1 LKLLW
6 APLLDRFAA
15 PGFAWLG
22 LRRSWI
28 ALLCT
33 LLVGAF
39 ALLAWV
45 GPSAAD
51 SPVLPAAIAG
61 LAIAFLSATLDA
73 AVDAHRTDSA
83 SGGEEGPAAS
93 AFVLGYRVAFVTI
106 GAAIL
111 MLHGK
116 IALLLGPE
124 GDAAAKALAWKV
136 AVGAG
141 GVAMLVGVGAALLA
155 PEPPKRRPPETLA
168 DAVIGPLA
176 SFARA
181 LGPRLGIVLFVAL
194 LFRLPDLL
202 GNRMT
207 MPFLRQELGFDI
219 AEIGTIRQL
228 LGFGMTIVGAIIG
241 GICVKRFGLFR
252 ALVAF
257 GILQVASNAGYLVLV
272 ATGKSLPAFAGVVV
286 VENLSNGL
294 VSAAFVAYFMT
305 LCEPRFAA
313 AQYAILSG
321 LMFLAG
327 ALVGSTSG
335 LLVEAL
341 GYPGFFLL
349 SIAVGLPPLLALPWA
364 MPRAN
369 PAETTENH
377 ANPAA

>member
-1 LKLLW
+1 L
-6 APLLDRFAA
+6 ACGAA
-15 PGFAWLG
+15 GS
-22 LRRSWI
+22 R
-28 ALLCT
+28 C
-33 LLVGAF
+33 
-39 ALLAWV
+39 
-45 GPSAAD
+45 
-51 SPVLPAAIAG
+51 
-61 LAIAFLSATLDA
+61 
-73 AVDAHRTDSA
+73 
-83 SGGEEGPAAS
+83 GGEEGPAAS
-93 AFVLGYRVAFVTI
+93 AFVLGYRVAFVSI

-111 MLHGK
+111 MLHGEV
-116 IALLLGPE
+116 ALLLGPE
-124 GDAAAKALAWKV
+124 GDAAAQALAWKL

-141 GVAMLVGVGAALLA
+141 GAAMLVGVGAALLA
-155 PEPPKRRPPETLA
+155 PEPPRRKAPETLA
-168 DAVIGPLA
+168 DAVIGPFA

-228 LGFGMTIVGAIIG
+228 LGFAMTIVGAIIG
-241 GICVKRFGLFR
+241 GICVKRFGLLH

-272 ATGKSLPAFAGVVV
+272 ETGKSRPAFAAVVV
-286 VENLSNGL
+286 VENLCNGL

-335 LLVEAL
+335 FLVESL
-341 GYPGFFLL
+341 GYKGFFIL

-364 MPRAN
+364 MPGARADAGPRCAGCGYSLVGLPPRAACPECGRVQDPDAPENRAN
-369 PAETTENH
+369 PAS
-377 ANPAA
+377 